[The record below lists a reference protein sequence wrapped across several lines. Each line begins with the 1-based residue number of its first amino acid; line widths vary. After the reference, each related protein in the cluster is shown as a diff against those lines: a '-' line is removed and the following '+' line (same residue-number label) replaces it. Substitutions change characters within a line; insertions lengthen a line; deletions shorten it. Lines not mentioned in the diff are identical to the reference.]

1 MAPRA
6 VRVDA
11 ANANI
16 VANTTAVTNTNN
28 VGDLPAT
35 VNGIIDD
42 LRRGEVG
49 IVEIARPRRT
59 LEEAFL
65 EVVAED
71 RN

>member
-16 VANTTAVTNTNN
+16 VANTTAATNSNN

-35 VNGIIDD
+35 VNGI
-42 LRRGEVG
+42 L
-49 IVEIARPRRT
+49 AA
-59 LEEAFL
+59 L
-65 EVVAED
+65 VALGLVK
-71 RN
+71 NS